1 MPDIAI
7 VDKKDKIIGFIDKE
21 EVHKQNILHRAFSI
35 FIFDKRMNLLI
46 QKRSKQKYHSAG
58 LWSNSCCSHQ
68 EKGEELEQAI
78 NRCMENELGVVIN
91 KRISVGKFHYNVKL
105 ENGMNENELDTIYI
119 AFYNGEKININRD
132 EIEKIEWININ
143 KLTKD
148 IEVSPEK
155 YTYWFKYILKE
166 VMFWGEK

>member
-7 VDKKDKIIGFIDKE
+7 VDKKDNIIGFMDKE
-21 EVHKQNILHRAFSI
+21 KVHKENILHRAFSI
-35 FIFDKRMNLLI
+35 FVFDKKMNLLI
-46 QKRSKQKYHSAG
+46 QKRSKEKYHSAG

-68 EKGEELEQAI
+68 QKGEELEQAI

-91 KRISVGKFHYNVKL
+91 KRISVGKFYYNVKL
-105 ENGMNENELDTIYI
+105 ENGMNENEIDRIYI
-119 AFYNGEKININRD
+119 AFYNGEKLNINKD
-132 EIEKIEWININ
+132 EIEKVEWINVD

-148 IEVSPEK
+148 IESSSEK

-166 VMFWGEK
+166 IMLWGDK

>member
-91 KRISVGKFHYNVKL
+91 KRISVGKFYYNVKL
-105 ENGMNENELDTIYI
+105 ENGMNENEIDRIYI
-119 AFYNGEKININRD
+119 AFYNGKYQ
-132 EIEKIEWININ
+132 EIRH
-143 KLTKD
+143 
-148 IEVSPEK
+148 
-155 YTYWFKYILKE
+155 F
-166 VMFWGEK
+166 